1 MVGIGGIGMQA
12 LADVLLGMGH
22 KITGSNL
29 IDFPERGRL
38 EAKGIV
44 VMIGQHKPENVPED
58 IGELIYTSA
67 IKRYYPNDNHPE
79 VVRARQLGVEIN
91 KRSEFIGKLM
101 QDKIG
106 IAVSGTHGKTTTTTL
121 ITLMLQIGGLD
132 PTALIGA
139 EVKSLQGGGFLGKSP
154 YMVVE
159 ACEYD
164 RSFLDMKPKIAVLT
178 NIEADHLDYYEDIQ
192 EIKEAFAQFL
202 ELVPVDGLV
211 IANGDDENIKDILP
225 RAKAKVITFGFGPH
239 NDVRATELKISNSK
253 MSFKVGNFETYINF
267 PGRHLVLDAL
277 SAIAVARHLKIK
289 DADIHQALVQFT
301 GAKRRFEILGDYK
314 GVTFV
319 DDYAHHPTEI
329 KAMLKSTRDYFG
341 NRKIRVVFQP
351 HQFSR
356 TRFLLDEFAN
366 SFKDADEVLIAPILP
381 VRDTPEEQKLINS
394 QKLVDE
400 INQISGNAKNMPS
413 FDAVTDYLK
422 LVLKSDEVVLSLGA
436 GQNSEWIHAFLGV
449 FKNQTGG

>member
-12 LADVLLGMGH
+12 LADVLLGMEH

-44 VMIGQHKPENVPED
+44 VTIGQHKPENVPED
-58 IGELIYTSA
+58 IDELIYTSA
-67 IKRYYPNDNHPE
+67 IKRYYPNDDHPE

-139 EVKSLQGGGFLGKSP
+139 EVKSLQGGGFLGKGP

-202 ELVPVDGLV
+202 ELVPVDGLI

-239 NDVRATELKISNSK
+239 NDVRATELKISNPK

-289 DADIHQALVQFT
+289 DADIHQALVQFK
-301 GAKRRFEILGDYK
+301 GAKRRFEMLGDYK
-314 GVTFV
+314 GVAFV

-413 FDAVTDYLK
+413 FDAVTDYLNK
-422 LVLKSDEVVLSLGA
+422 VLKSDEVVLSLGA